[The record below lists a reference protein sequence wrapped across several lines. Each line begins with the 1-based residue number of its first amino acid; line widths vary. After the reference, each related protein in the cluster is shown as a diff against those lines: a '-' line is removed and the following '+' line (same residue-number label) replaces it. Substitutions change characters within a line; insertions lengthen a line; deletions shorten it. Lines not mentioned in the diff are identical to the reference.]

1 MPSDFEIY
9 TYPNPFSDEL
19 SIELPQAAEVVCMD
33 LNGRTVFS
41 SKLNAGITA
50 LPTATW
56 SSGMYVLFV
65 AFPEGSSQGIKVV
78 KQ

>member
-1 MPSDFEIY
+1 
-9 TYPNPFSDEL
+9 
-19 SIELPQAAEVVCMD
+19 MD

-41 SKLNAGITA
+41 KKLKAGITA